1 MQSIVRADRSRSV
14 SATSS
19 PWPASAWRSGIIYA
33 LLGPN
38 GAGKTTLIRVLATL
52 LKPDGGSAT
61 VAGIDVVRDPTAVRN
76 RIGLAGQF
84 AAVDEYLTGREAVE
98 MVGRLYNL
106 SAQVARERAAE
117 VLERISLAADADRLV
132 RTYSGGMKRRL
143 DLAAS
148 LVGRPDVLF
157 LDEPTTGIDPRSR
170 VDVWALIRD
179 LVSSGTTV
187 LLTTQYL
194 DEADQLADRIGVIHE
209 GRLISEGTGNEL
221 KDRLGGAVIQ
231 VEVPEA
237 AQAATRAALGADD
250 GTDGTITLPAP
261 AGSRSLA
268 DAIRRLDAAGI
279 DPTDIG
285 LRRPTLD
292 DVFIALTGHDTAGP
306 RRGRRRGRCRGR
318 CRRPRGGQARWIHAP
333 RQETRMSGAAV
344 SAAPAAGR
352 ARVSVGHAVKDTVV
366 IVRRNLLRILRLPQL
381 LVFAT
386 VQPVM
391 FLILFNYV
399 FGGAVGRSVPAAA
412 GGEYLNWLLPG
423 VLLQMAAFGATQTA
437 MGLIEDLNKGVI
449 DRFRS
454 LPMARSAV
462 LAGRTV
468 ADLIRN
474 VFVMVLVL
482 VLGYVLGFRP
492 QTSFVPVVGGLL
504 VAMMFAFALSWV
516 MACIGLSVKN
526 SEAAQSAA
534 MIPIFPMVFAS
545 SVFVPL
551 ETLPDWLRVFA
562 DHQPVTRTANA
573 VRGLILGEGALAAGQ
588 TVAGEVA
595 GALLWALGIVVVAAP
610 LAVRLYR
617 RAVS

>member
-1 MQSIVRADRSRSV
+1 M
-14 SATSS
+14 
-19 PWPASAWRSGIIYA
+19 
-33 LLGPN
+33 
-38 GAGKTTLIRVLATL
+38 
-52 LKPDGGSAT
+52 
-61 VAGIDVVRDPTAVRN
+61 
-76 RIGLAGQF
+76 
-84 AAVDEYLTGREAVE
+84 DEYLTGREAVE

-106 SAQVARERAAE
+106 SAQVARQRAAE

-194 DEADQLADRIGVIHE
+194 DEADRLADRIGVIHE

-261 AGSRSLA
+261 AG
-268 DAIRRLDAAGI
+268 I
-279 DPTDIG
+279 DP
-285 LRRPTLD
+285 
-292 DVFIALTGHDTAGP
+292 
-306 RRGRRRGRCRGR
+306 
-318 CRRPRGGQARWIHAP
+318 
-333 RQETRMSGAAV
+333 
-344 SAAPAAGR
+344 
-352 ARVSVGHAVKDTVV
+352 TVV

-399 FGGAVGRSVPAAA
+399 FGGSVGRAIPAAA
-412 GGEYLNWLLPG
+412 GGKYINWL
-423 VLLQMAAFGATQTA
+423 
-437 MGLIEDLNKGVI
+437 VI

-468 ADLIRN
+468 ADLLRN
-474 VFVMVLVL
+474 GFVIGLMI
-482 VLGYVLGFRP
+482 VLGFSPGLSAADVVR
-492 QTSFVPVVGGLL
+492 VAGRRRAGGDGVRLRAVVGDG
-504 VAMMFAFALSWV
+504 
-516 MACIGLSVKN
+516 
-526 SEAAQSAA
+526 
-534 MIPIFPMVFAS
+534 
-545 SVFVPL
+545 VPGSCRQEL
-551 ETLPDWLRVFA
+551 RGCPDRVVPAGVPAGVRKLRVRA
-562 DHQPVTRTANA
+562 DQHAAGLAARVCRHQPVTRTANA
-573 VRGLILGEGALAAGQ
+573 VRGLVLGEGALAAGQ
-588 TVAGEVA
+588 TVAGEVT
-595 GALLWALGIVVVAAP
+595 GALLWALGIIVVFAP
-610 LAVRLYR
+610 LAVRPLPTR
-617 RAVS
+617 GQLAFCHLMVEWLLSASCMFRAWRPRPSRLSSMPTKC

>member
-1 MQSIVRADRSRSV
+1 
-14 SATSS
+14 
-19 PWPASAWRSGIIYA
+19 
-33 LLGPN
+33 
-38 GAGKTTLIRVLATL
+38 
-52 LKPDGGSAT
+52 
-61 VAGIDVVRDPTAVRN
+61 
-76 RIGLAGQF
+76 
-84 AAVDEYLTGREAVE
+84 

-106 SAQVARERAAE
+106 SAQVARQRAAE

-261 AGSRSLA
+261 AG
-268 DAIRRLDAAGI
+268 I
-279 DPTDIG
+279 DP
-285 LRRPTLD
+285 
-292 DVFIALTGHDTAGP
+292 
-306 RRGRRRGRCRGR
+306 
-318 CRRPRGGQARWIHAP
+318 
-333 RQETRMSGAAV
+333 
-344 SAAPAAGR
+344 
-352 ARVSVGHAVKDTVV
+352 TVV

-399 FGGAVGRSVPAAA
+399 FGGSVGRAIPAAA
-412 GGEYLNWLLPG
+412 GGKYINWL
-423 VLLQMAAFGATQTA
+423 
-437 MGLIEDLNKGVI
+437 VI

-468 ADLIRN
+468 ADLLRN
-474 VFVMVLVL
+474 GFVIGLMI
-482 VLGYVLGFRP
+482 VLGFVLGFRP
-492 QTSFVPVVGGLL
+492 QTSFVSLVGGVL
-504 VAMMFAFALSWV
+504 VAMAFAFALSWG
-516 MACIGLSVKN
+516 MASLGLAVKN
-526 SEAAQSAA
+526 SEAAQTASFL
-534 MIPIFPMVFAS
+534 PVFRWCSPAPCS
-545 SVFVPL
+545 CRPARCR
-551 ETLPDWLRVFA
+551 TGCACLPTTSR
-562 DHQPVTRTANA
+562 
-573 VRGLILGEGALAAGQ
+573 
-588 TVAGEVA
+588 
-595 GALLWALGIVVVAAP
+595 
-610 LAVRLYR
+610 
-617 RAVS
+617 

>member
-1 MQSIVRADRSRSV
+1 MQPIVRAEQVEKRFGTIHALAGV
-14 SATSS
+14 SLAIE
-19 PWPASAWRSGIIYA
+19 AGIIYA

-61 VAGIDVVRDPTAVRN
+61 VAGIDVVRDPVAVRN

-106 SAQVARERAAE
+106 NARTARERAAE

-170 VDVWALIRD
+170 LEVWALIRD
-179 LVSSGTTV
+179 LVGSGTTV

-194 DEADQLADRIGVIHE
+194 DEADQLAGRIGVIHE
-209 GRLISEGTGNEL
+209 GKLITEGTGNQL
-221 KDRLGGAVIQ
+221 KDRLGGAVIHID
-231 VEVPEA
+231 VPDDAQEA
-237 AQAATRAALGADD
+237 ARAALGAES
-250 GTDGTITLPAP
+250 GSESGAESGAEHGAAGTITLPAP
-261 AGSRSLA
+261 AGPASLVA
-268 DAIRRLDAAGI
+268 AVRTLDAAGI
-279 DPTDIG
+279 TPTDIG

-292 DVFIALTGHDTAGP
+292 DVFIALTGHTAAPADAGNGNRRG
-306 RRGRRRGRCRGR
+306 RRGRRRA
-318 CRRPRGGQARWIHAP
+318 RRQP
-333 RQETRMSGAAV
+333 M
-344 SAAPAAGR
+344 SAATQPRRR
-352 ARVSVGHAVKDTVV
+352 AHVSPRHAIRHTGV
-366 IVRRNLLRILRLPQL
+366 IVRRNLLRIVRLPQL
-381 LVFAT
+381 LLFAT

-399 FGGAVGRSVPAAA
+399 FGGAVGRAIPAAA
-412 GGEYLNWLLPG
+412 GGQYLNWLVPG
-423 VLLQMAAFGATQTA
+423 LLLQVAAFGSTQTS
-437 MGLIEDLNKGVI
+437 MGLIEDLNNGVI

-474 VFVMVLVL
+474 GFVIGLML
-482 VLGYVLGFRP
+482 VLGYALGFRP
-492 QTSFVPVVGGLL
+492 QTSLVPLAGALL
-504 VAMMFAFALSWV
+504 VALAFAFALSWV
-516 MACIGLSVKN
+516 MAAIGLTVKN
-526 SEAAQSAA
+526 SEAAQSAVF
-534 MIPIFPMVFAS
+534 IPIFPLVFAS
-545 SVFVPL
+545 SIFVPTA
-551 ETLPDWLRVFA
+551 TLPDWLRVFA

-573 VRGLILGEGALAAGQ
+573 VRALILGEGALAPTQ
-588 TVAGEVA
+588 TVAGEVTA
-595 GALLWALGIVVVAAP
+595 ALLWALAILVLAVP
-610 LAVRLYR
+610 LAVRSYR
-617 RAVS
+617 RSVS